1 MKKQFTIQRKWSAI
15 VALTLA
21 LVVTFMAAI
30 QSYGVTK
37 AEELIVYDI
46 KSSLDRAYA
55 DMTEEEF
62 NFEEFISETET
73 IKIYDNNDQ
82 LILSILKE
90 KDGIV
95 KDEGAKKLLNK
106 AEYLASYGS
115 TSIYR
120 VEL

>member
-15 VALTLA
+15 VAMTLG

-55 DMTEEEF
+55 DATAEEF
-62 NFEEFISETET
+62 DFEESTPETET
-73 IKIYDNNDQ
+73 IKIYNNNDQ

-90 KDGIV
+90 RDGIV
-95 KDEGAKKLLNK
+95 KDEEAKKLLNRS
-106 AEYLASYGS
+106 EYLASYGN

-120 VEL
+120 IEL

>member
-1 MKKQFTIQRKWSAI
+1 MKKQFTIQRKLSAI
-15 VALTLA
+15 VALTLG

-55 DMTEEEF
+55 DATAEEF
-62 NFEEFISETET
+62 DFEDSIPETET
-73 IKIYDNNDQ
+73 IKIYDSKDQ
-82 LILSILKE
+82 LIMSILKQ

-95 KDEGAKKLLNK
+95 KDEEAKKLLNRS
-106 AEYLASYGS
+106 EYLASYGS

-120 VEL
+120 IEH

>member
-1 MKKQFTIQRKWSAI
+1 MKKQFTIQRKLSAI
-15 VALTLA
+15 VALTLG

-55 DMTEEEF
+55 DATAEEF
-62 NFEEFISETET
+62 DFEDSIPEPET
-73 IKIYDNNDQ
+73 IKIYDSKDQ
-82 LILSILKE
+82 LILSILKQ

-95 KDEGAKKLLNK
+95 KDEEAKKLLNRS
-106 AEYLASYGS
+106 EYLASYGS

-120 VEL
+120 IEH

>member
-15 VALTLA
+15 VAMTLG

-55 DMTEEEF
+55 DATAEEF
-62 NFEEFISETET
+62 DFEESIPETET

-90 KDGIV
+90 RDGIV
-95 KDEGAKKLLNK
+95 KDEEAKKLLNRS
-106 AEYLASYGS
+106 EYLASYGN

-120 VEL
+120 IEL